1 MAEMETKNKRI
12 NSFIKKTV
20 IETIQ
25 EILEDPDFGLE
36 LQEWVK
42 KRLKKKPKKLIPLE
56 EIKKKYL

>member
-1 MAEMETKNKRI
+1 MAEIEIKNKRI
-12 NSFIKKTV
+12 NNFIKKTV

-42 KRLKKKPKKLIPLE
+42 KRLRKKAKKLIPFE

>member
-1 MAEMETKNKRI
+1 MVEIETKNKRI
-12 NSFIKKTV
+12 NNFIKKTV

-42 KRLKKKPKKLIPLE
+42 NRLRKKAKKLIPLE

>member
-1 MAEMETKNKRI
+1 MAEIEIKNKRI
-12 NSFIKKTV
+12 NNFIKKTV

-42 KRLKKKPKKLIPLE
+42 KDLGKKQKN
-56 EIKKKYL
+56 

>member
-1 MAEMETKNKRI
+1 MAQTEIKNKRI
-12 NSFIKKTV
+12 NNFIKKTV

-36 LQEWVK
+36 LREWVK
-42 KRLKKKPKKLIPLE
+42 KRLRKKPKKLIPFE

>member
-1 MAEMETKNKRI
+1 MVEIEIKNKRI
-12 NSFIKKTV
+12 NNFIKKTV

-42 KRLKKKPKKLIPLE
+42 KRLRKTPKKLIPLE

>member
-1 MAEMETKNKRI
+1 MAQTEIKNKRI
-12 NSFIKKTV
+12 NNFIKKTV

-36 LQEWVK
+36 LREWVK
-42 KRLKKKPKKLIPLE
+42 KRLRKKPKKLIPYE